1 MARGTSLLAL
11 RDQLKAEIGAS
22 PNVAM
27 GVNTIEQFD
36 NLLRRTQQRLWND
49 FDWSFALIDRDEP
62 MINGQRYYTFDQD
75 IDFDR
80 ILESH
85 VKYGNIWHPIDYGIG
100 PAQYNNH
107 DSDNGEKTE
116 PVVRWRHYEGNQF
129 EVWPVPT
136 TNNQIVRFKAVKK
149 LAPLINTTDIALLDD
164 TLIVL
169 YAAAEYLA
177 RTKAADATA
186 KLSQAQAHFNR
197 LKGLG
202 LKTDR
207 FIYGGGVDRA
217 ERLRIVGGRFVRDD
231 RPY

>member
-22 PNVAM
+22 SNVAM
-27 GVNTIEQFD
+27 GVNTIEQLD

-49 FDWSFALIDRDEP
+49 FDWTFALIERDQQLS
-62 MINGQRYYTFDQD
+62 NGTRYYTFDPD
-75 IDFDR
+75 IDYDR
-80 ILESH
+80 ILETH
-85 VKYGNIWHPIDYGIG
+85 VKYGNIWHPMDYGIG

-107 DSDNGEKTE
+107 DSDNSERTE
-116 PVVRWRHYEGNQF
+116 PAVRWRHYENNQF

-136 TNNQIVRFKAVKK
+136 TNNQILRFKAVKK
-149 LAPLINTTDIALLDD
+149 LPNLVAPTDTATLDD

-177 RTKAADATA
+177 RTKASDAPA
-186 KLSQAQAHFNR
+186 KLSQAQAHYNR

-207 FIYGGGVDRA
+207 FIYGGGIDRA

>member
-22 PNVAM
+22 SNVAM

-49 FDWSFALIDRDEP
+49 FDWTFAMIERDEP
-62 MINGQRYYTFDQD
+62 LLTNTRYYTFDSD
-75 IDFDR
+75 IDYDR
-80 ILESH
+80 IFETH
-85 VKYGNIWHPIDYGIG
+85 VKYGNIWHPLEYGIG

-107 DSDNGEKTE
+107 DSDNNERTE
-116 PVVRWRHYEGNQF
+116 PTTRWRHYENNQF

-136 TNNQIVRFKAVKK
+136 TNSQTLRFKAVKK
-149 LAPLINTTDIALLDD
+149 LPTLVAPTDTATLDD

-177 RTKAADATA
+177 RTKAADAPA
-186 KLSQAQAHFNR
+186 KLSQATAHYNR

-207 FIYGGGVDRA
+207 FIYGGGIDRA

>member
-36 NLLRRTQQRLWND
+36 NLLRRTQQRLWSD
-49 FDWSFALIDRDEP
+49 FEWSFGVIERDEP
-62 MINGQRYYTFDQD
+62 LISGQRYYSFDQD

-80 ILESH
+80 ILETY
-85 VKYGNIWHPIDYGIG
+85 VKYGSIWHPIDYGIG

-107 DSDNGEKTE
+107 DSDAGAQVE

-136 TNNQIVRFKAVKK
+136 TDNQVLRFKAIKK
-149 LAPLINTTDIALLDD
+149 LPSLIMTTDVALLDD

-177 RTKAADATA
+177 RTKAADAPA
-186 KLSQAQAHFNR
+186 KLSQATAHFNR
-197 LKGLG
+197 LKGMG

-207 FIYGGGVDRA
+207 FIYGGGLDGGQ
-217 ERLRIVGGRFVRDD
+217 RIRYIGGRAVWDD
-231 RPY
+231 RP